1 MALSVAVVHSSTRP
15 LATLVA
21 YPLAPPNAPETTAET
36 AAVSCGEKTAQTS
49 ATQATPRSAIITQS
63 PP

>member
-1 MALSVAVVHSSTRP
+1 MALSVAVTHSSTRP

-21 YPLAPPNAPETTAET
+21 YPDAPPNAPETTAET
-36 AAVSCGEKTAQTS
+36 AAVNWGENTAQMR
-49 ATQATPRSAIITQS
+49 ATHATPSRAMITQS